1 MSERRSL
8 RVMSMSRSSFAY
20 QAKARDC
27 SAIRMRMREIAL
39 SRVHYGCERV
49 FVMLRREGWKDNH
62 KRVHRL
68 YKLEGLSLRH
78 CRPRRSRSARRRQPK
93 MVATTP
99 NELWAWTL
107 SVTRCSMDVGSAR

>member
-8 RVMSMSRSSFAY
+8 KAMSMSRSSFAF
-20 QAKARDC
+20 QAKACDC
-27 SAIRMRMREIAL
+27 SAIRMRMSEIAL
-39 SRVHYGCERV
+39 CRVHYGCARV

-93 MVATTP
+93 RIASMP
-99 NELWAWTL
+99 NEL
-107 SVTRCSMDVGSAR
+107 